1 MLLIITDVGAEPPV
15 MDKPLVKSIRTADEA
30 GGSQKEKGGC
40 GQKRKENPRGPEAHG
55 NDPNRH
61 QQPSAQ
67 GLEGHV

>member
-1 MLLIITDVGAEPPV
+1 
-15 MDKPLVKSIRTADEA
+15 MDEPLVKPIRTADEA
-30 GGSQKEKGGC
+30 GCRQKEKGGC
-40 GQKRKENPRGPEAHG
+40 GQERKEDPRGPKAHR